1 MSFAAEQ
8 ERVDVRRVEQ
18 EAAERARQLTAEAA
32 AEAAEARRVE
42 HQADRNAARLADL
55 LKRHE

>member
-1 MSFAAEQ
+1 M
-8 ERVDVRRVEQ
+8 RRVEQ